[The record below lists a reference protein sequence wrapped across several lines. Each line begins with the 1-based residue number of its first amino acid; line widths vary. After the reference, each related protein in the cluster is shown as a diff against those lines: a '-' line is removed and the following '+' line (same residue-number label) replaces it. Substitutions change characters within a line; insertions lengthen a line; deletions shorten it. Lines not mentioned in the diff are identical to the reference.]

1 MRRGWYALVRKPD
14 GCSVIRS
21 GAALLAL
28 VIVLASPACSKSS
41 DTVPTDSGPEASAT
55 EPAAAEN
62 FEFTEQEESVGR
74 GEAIAETACA
84 GCHALGAADESPHP
98 DAPPLRLLSQ
108 TIDLDTLEARFADG
122 SISDHPD
129 MPDWQFEQIDAAGL
143 VAYLKSVQSGPAE

>member
-1 MRRGWYALVRKPD
+1 M
-14 GCSVIRS
+14 RS
-21 GAALLAL
+21 GAALLFLIA
-28 VIVLASPACSKSS
+28 VLASPACSRSS
-41 DTVPTDSGPEASAT
+41 DSPPSQSAT
-55 EPAAAEN
+55 ETSVAAPPATEN
-62 FEFTEQEESVGR
+62 YEFTEEEESIGR

-108 TIDLDTLEARFADG
+108 TIDLDTLDARFADG

>member
-1 MRRGWYALVRKPD
+1 MRT
-14 GCSVIRS
+14 
-21 GAALLAL
+21 GAALLTL
-28 VIVLASPACSKSS
+28 IIVLASPACSRSS
-41 DTVPTDSGPEASAT
+41 DRLPTDPGPEAPVAV
-55 EPAAAEN
+55 PAAAED
-62 FEFTEQEESVGR
+62 FEFTQQEESVGR

-98 DAPPLRLLSQ
+98 DAPPLRFLSQ

-143 VAYLKSVQSGPAE
+143 VAYLKSEQSGPAD

>member
-1 MRRGWYALVRKPD
+1 MRTAG
-14 GCSVIRS
+14 
-21 GAALLAL
+21 ALLTLIL
-28 VIVLASPACSKSS
+28 VLVTPACSRSS
-41 DTVPTDSGPEASAT
+41 DSLPTDSGPEASAAA
-55 EPAAAEN
+55 PAAVVD
-62 FEFTEQEESVGR
+62 FEFTEEEESVGR

-98 DAPPLRLLSQ
+98 DAPPLRLLSH

-143 VAYLKSVQSGPAE
+143 VAYLKSVQSDPAD

>member
-1 MRRGWYALVRKPD
+1 MRT
-14 GCSVIRS
+14 
-21 GAALLAL
+21 GAALLTL
-28 VIVLASPACSKSS
+28 IMVLASPACSRSS
-41 DTVPTDSGPEASAT
+41 DSRPTDSGPEASVAV
-55 EPAAAEN
+55 PAAADD
-62 FEFTEQEESVGR
+62 FEFTELEESVGR

-98 DAPPLRLLSQ
+98 DAPPLRSLSQ

-143 VAYLKSVQSGPAE
+143 VAYLKSVQSGPAD